1 MARMNQ
7 KKALGQQGELIATSF
22 LQRKGYTIL
31 WRNFFCRGGEIDIV
45 AYHKKTIRIVE
56 VKTRSSEAYGWGEE
70 AVTHT
75 KRRTLYKAAMVFAQ
89 TAGISFSAMR
99 FDVIAIDCDYKKRL
113 ATIRHYQNIE
123 L

>member
-1 MARMNQ
+1 MGTTSH
-7 KKALGQQGELIATSF
+7 KKVLGQKGELIAASF

-45 AYHKKTIRIVE
+45 AYEKKRVVIVE
-56 VKTRSSEAYGWGEE
+56 VKTRSSDAYGWGEE

-75 KRRTLYKAAMVFAQ
+75 KRRTLYRAALVFTQ
-89 TAGISFSAMR
+89 FMGLPSSSLR
-99 FDVIAIDCDYKKRL
+99 FDIISVDCDHATRL
-113 ATIRHYQNIE
+113 ATIRHYCNIE